1 MHQQLK
7 NVYKTR
13 VKSKRTRLPAAGQ
26 RPPQRQKTQ
35 LMQRS
40 IHQRP
45 VTIVA
50 AAAVADGL
58 SIDVDGA

>member
-13 VKSKRTRLPAAGQ
+13 VKSKRTRLPPAGQ
-26 RPPQRQKTQ
+26 RPQQQQ
-35 LMQRS
+35 LMGR
-40 IHQRP
+40 IAQRP

-50 AAAVADGL
+50 AAVVVDGL
-58 SIDVDGA
+58 SIGVGGA

>member
-7 NVYKTR
+7 NVYKTH
-13 VKSKRTRLPAAGQ
+13 VKSKRTRLPAGQ
-26 RPPQRQKTQ
+26 QSPQRQKTQ
-35 LMQRS
+35 LMQPH

-50 AAAVADGL
+50 AVAVVDGL
-58 SIDVDGA
+58 SFDVDDV